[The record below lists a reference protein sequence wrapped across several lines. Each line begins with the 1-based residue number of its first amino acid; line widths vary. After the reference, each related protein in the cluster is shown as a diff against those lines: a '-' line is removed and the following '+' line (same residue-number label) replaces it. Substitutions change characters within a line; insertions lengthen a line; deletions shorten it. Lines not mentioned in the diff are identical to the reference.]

1 VNYFLYLPCIVQDK
15 KKTISLFTSM
25 LTLDEKS
32 GCAKKKKVGA
42 LTGFHA
48 FVMPG
53 QTDRMEEALERKNQ
67 RSNTI

>member
-1 VNYFLYLPCIVQDK
+1 
-15 KKTISLFTSM
+15 M

-53 QTDRMEEALERKNQ
+53 QTDRMEEPLERKNQ

>member
-1 VNYFLYLPCIVQDK
+1 LFKIKINFIIYEHVDLGW
-15 KKTISLFTSM
+15 KTQKMDVT
-25 LTLDEKS
+25 
-32 GCAKKKKVGA
+32 KKKVGV

-53 QTDRMEEALERKNQ
+53 QTDRMEEPLERKNQ

>member
-1 VNYFLYLPCIVQDK
+1 MENSK
-15 KKTISLFTSM
+15 N
-25 LTLDEKS
+25 
-32 GCAKKKKVGA
+32 GCNKKKVGV

-53 QTDRMEEALERKNQ
+53 QTDRMEEPLERKNQ